1 MKNKSGTLF
10 IIAAPSGAGK
20 TSLIKSLTTEDNNID
35 VSISYTT
42 RQPRAEEKNGEAY
55 NFINESEFKNLIKK
69 NYFLEYAKVFGNYYG
84 TPKDWVEQET
94 LTGRN
99 FILEI
104 DWQGALQ
111 VKSQLRNSV
120 SIFILPPDYTTL
132 RDRLISRQ
140 KDDAE
145 TIEQRMNAACTE
157 ISHYKD
163 FDYIVINDDFESAL
177 SDIKAIIT
185 TTNLGSCRQSAFY
198 DDFVSQIM
206 AQKDWIQ

>member
-1 MKNKSGTLF
+1 MPMKDKNGTLF

-35 VSISYTT
+35 VSISYTS
-42 RQPRAEEKNGEAY
+42 RQPRAGEKNGESY
-55 NFINESEFKNLIKK
+55 NFIDESKFKDLIKK

-84 TPKDWVEQET
+84 TPKDWVEQEM

-120 SIFILPPDYTTL
+120 SIFVLPPDYETL
-132 RDRLISRQ
+132 RNRLISRQ
-140 KDDAE
+140 KDDTE
-145 TIEQRMNAACTE
+145 TIERRMDAASEE
-157 ISHYKD
+157 IAHYKD
-163 FDYIVINDDFESAL
+163 FEYIVINDDFDTAL
-177 SDIKAIIT
+177 AEIKAIIT
-185 TTNLGSCRQSAFY
+185 TTNLGSCRQSTFY

-206 AQKDWIQ
+206 AQKD